1 MIPSD
6 AMNRCPRL
14 CYFKVLGRP
23 TSNVLCETLV
33 DEYSGDATIK
43 GIPTKWRFD
52 DAWAT
57 GTYMSR
63 PVALITGG
71 GRGIGAATSKRLAK
85 DGYDVL
91 LTYNTSSKPAE
102 MVVEEIRDG
111 GDDALAVKVDCSDTG
126 EVGLLGIH
134 PWMARGIDVLVL
146 NHGSYERVSADELT
160 IEMLRR
166 TMMTNFEGAV
176 SVWKAVQPHLTSD
189 ARMVVVGSQLGT
201 KGSPHGA
208 DYSASKAALST
219 WARSL
224 AQAVGPEGK
233 RVNVLAPGF
242 VDTAILAGDSKE
254 KRDQREQQVPLK
266 RVGTPEDMAGTISFL
281 VGQDSKYI
289 TGAILHVNG
298 GLYLP

>member
-1 MIPSD
+1 MWP
-6 AMNRCPRL
+6 
-14 CYFKVLGRP
+14 LG
-23 TSNVLCETLV
+23 SN
-33 DEYSGDATIK
+33 
-43 GIPTKWRFD
+43 
-52 DAWAT
+52 
-57 GTYMSR
+57 MSR

-71 GRGIGAATSKRLAK
+71 GRGIGAATSKRLAA

-102 MVVEEIRDG
+102 MVVQEIRSSG
-111 GDDALAVKVDCSDTG
+111 GDALAVKVNCTDSG
-126 EVGLLGIH
+126 EVGLLAIH

-146 NHGSYERVSADELT
+146 NHGTYERVPADEMTLQS
-160 IEMLRR
+160 LRA
-166 TMMTNFEGAV
+166 TMVTNFEGAV
-176 SVWKAVQPHLTSD
+176 AVWKAVQPHLTPT
-189 ARMVVVGSQLGT
+189 ARMVVVGSQLGI

-254 KRDQREQQVPLK
+254 KRNQREEMVPLK
-266 RVGTPEDMAGTISFL
+266 RVGTPDDMAGSISFL
-281 VGQDSKYI
+281 VGEDSKYI
-289 TGAILHVNG
+289 TGSILHVNG